1 MTFYHSFENSIQS
14 FFSQEYG
21 FLIDEIDFQL
31 TRKEFEG
38 DITIVVFPYLKKC
51 RVSPKELAN
60 QLGVYLESRNQYI
73 KSYNVVGGFLNLSI
87 TDEFYFNTCRLIFES
102 SAFGFQKTSKSN
114 ETVLVEFSSP
124 NTNKPLHLGHI
135 RNNLLGH
142 AVANIL
148 EANGK
153 NVRRVQIVND
163 RGIHI
168 CKSMVAW
175 KKFAKKQTPKST
187 QTKGDHFVGQY
198 YVTFEKEYKK
208 QIKKLIDDGFSES
221 DAKQKASLMIET
233 QSLLR
238 KWESGD
244 PSTIDLWK
252 QLNHWVSS
260 GFDQT
265 YEKLGVSFDKIYY
278 ESQTYLLGRKI
289 VDKGLK
295 EGILYQRE
303 DGSIWIDLTQE
314 GLDEKLLIRSDG
326 TSVYMTQDLGTA
338 VLRSEDFPT
347 MNSMIYVVGNEQN
360 YHFQVLFL
368 ILQKLNYQWAKNL
381 IHLSYGMVDLP
392 FGKMKSREGTVVDAD
407 ELIEKMVDTAKAKT
421 QETGKVEHL
430 DDDQK
435 QELYSSIGL
444 GALKYQLLKIDPKK
458 RILFNPNQSIDF
470 QGNTGTFIQY
480 AYARIH
486 TMLSKTKKIEF
497 LNTDGLVMEP
507 LEKEIINLL
516 MLYPQVL
523 FNAAEKLDPSLVANY
538 LYDLVRHFN
547 RFYQNIPILSASHS
561 NQMEFRT
568 TLSKT
573 VAHTIKSACSL
584 LGIEVPNQM

>member
-435 QELYSSIGL
+435 Q
-444 GALKYQLLKIDPKK
+444 
-458 RILFNPNQSIDF
+458 
-470 QGNTGTFIQY
+470 
-480 AYARIH
+480 
-486 TMLSKTKKIEF
+486 
-497 LNTDGLVMEP
+497 
-507 LEKEIINLL
+507 
-516 MLYPQVL
+516 
-523 FNAAEKLDPSLVANY
+523 
-538 LYDLVRHFN
+538 
-547 RFYQNIPILSASHS
+547 
-561 NQMEFRT
+561 
-568 TLSKT
+568 
-573 VAHTIKSACSL
+573 
-584 LGIEVPNQM
+584 

>member
-568 TLSKT
+568 ALSKT